1 MQSDEMAG
9 NQFLI
14 EMLHSNKPAR
24 SRPPMSQQLT
34 LSSLFSVLA
43 LAGLCVVTT
52 LGEIAGG
59 DAQLAAPAIISVQA
73 EPLPGLLP

>member
-1 MQSDEMAG
+1 
-9 NQFLI
+9 
-14 EMLHSNKPAR
+14 
-24 SRPPMSQQLT
+24 MSQQLT

-59 DAQLAAPAIISVQA
+59 TPSLAAPALVQVQA